1 MSDYTAVTIE
11 RQGQIAIVR
20 LNRPDQLNAFN
31 GDLRRDLLRAV
42 REVNDDESVRV
53 AVLTG
58 AGRAFC
64 AGADL
69 SEQQPSGFRVDDQ
82 LNNEY
87 KPTLL
92 AITEADKPWISAV
105 NGAAAGIGSAFAM
118 ACDLTV
124 IGENA
129 FLYQAFTAIGLVPDG
144 GSTWLLARAV
154 GRKKAYELMIEG
166 TRIKGAEAVSMGL
179 ANRCVADDQVLS
191 SAIEWAEQL
200 VLKSP
205 LSLSC
210 TKEAL
215 GAAMECDFGTAI
227 SVEAEL
233 QRTCVASEDA
243 REGAMAFF
251 ERRQPIWK
259 GR

>member
-1 MSDYTAVTIE
+1 
-11 RQGQIAIVR
+11 
-20 LNRPDQLNAFN
+20 
-31 GDLRRDLLRAV
+31 
-42 REVNDDESVRV
+42 
-53 AVLTG
+53 
-58 AGRAFC
+58 
-64 AGADL
+64 
-69 SEQQPSGFRVDDQ
+69 
-82 LNNEY
+82 
-87 KPTLL
+87 
-92 AITEADKPWISAV
+92 
-105 NGAAAGIGSAFAM
+105 
-118 ACDLTV
+118 
-124 IGENA
+124 
-129 FLYQAFTAIGLVPDG
+129 
-144 GSTWLLARAV
+144 
-154 GRKKAYELMIEG
+154 
-166 TRIKGAEAVSMGL
+166 
-179 ANRCVADDQVLS
+179 VADDQVLS